1 MDKKNQKFNSKVIHS
16 GHGADKETGAVMPGI
31 QLSTTFKQ
39 SSPGNF
45 KYEYARTGNPT
56 RDILEKLLAEIENGS
71 YGFAFSSGMAAISTL
86 ADALGNNYSILSSDD
101 VYGGTRRIF
110 DKIKSVNQNV
120 EITYADLSKDNNWQG
135 HITENT
141 KMIWV
146 ETPSNP
152 LLKTI
157 DIEKIKQSTNNQD
170 LIIVCDNTFAS
181 PYNQQPINLGADAVI
196 HSSTKYLGGHS
207 DVIGGGLIINN
218 NPELAEKIKQST
230 SNQDLI
236 IVCDNTFA
244 SPYNQ
249 QPINLGADA
258 VIHSS
263 TKYLGGH
270 SDVIGGGLIINN
282 NPELAEKI
290 KYIQNAVGSVPSPF
304 DCYLLI
310 RSIKTLAVR
319 MERHN
324 SNALEL
330 AKYLSKHEKINKVF
344 YPGLETD
351 QNHETAKKQMN
362 GFGGIVS
369 IDLKGDLD
377 SAKKF
382 LENIEIFTLAESLG
396 GVESLIEHP
405 AIMTHASIDAN
416 IRNELG
422 ISDTLIRLSVGI
434 EDIDD
439 LKKALNDALALI

>member
-1 MDKKNQKFNSKVIHS
+1 MDKKKQKFNSKVIHS

-120 EITYADLSKDNNWQG
+120 EVTYVDLSKDNNWQG
-135 HITENT
+135 HIKENT
-141 KMIWV
+141 KMIWI

-157 DIEKIKQSTNNQD
+157 DIEKLKQNTNNQD

-218 NPELAEKIKQST
+218 NPK
-230 SNQDLI
+230 
-236 IVCDNTFA
+236 
-244 SPYNQ
+244 
-249 QPINLGADA
+249 
-258 VIHSS
+258 
-263 TKYLGGH
+263 
-270 SDVIGGGLIINN
+270 
-282 NPELAEKI
+282 LAEKI

-319 MERHN
+319 MDRHN

-330 AKYLSKHEKINKVF
+330 AKYLSKHKKINNVF

-351 QNHETAKKQMN
+351 QNHETAIKQMN

-369 IDLKGDLD
+369 IDLKGDLN

-416 IRNELG
+416 IRSKLG
-422 ISDTLIRLSVGI
+422 ITDTLIRLSVGI

-439 LKKALNDALALI
+439 LKKALDDALSLI

>member
-101 VYGGTRRIF
+101 IYGGTRRIF

-120 EITYADLSKDNNWQG
+120 EVTYVDLSKDNNWQG

-146 ETPSNP
+146 ETPTNP

-157 DIEKIKQSTNNQD
+157 DIEKIKQSTN
-170 LIIVCDNTFAS
+170 
-181 PYNQQPINLGADAVI
+181 
-196 HSSTKYLGGHS
+196 
-207 DVIGGGLIINN
+207 
-218 NPELAEKIKQST
+218 
-230 SNQDLI
+230 NQDLI

-330 AKYLSKHEKINKVF
+330 AKYLSKHGKINKVF

-362 GFGGIVS
+362 GFGGIVFK
-369 IDLKGDLD
+369 IT
-377 SAKKF
+377 F
-382 LENIEIFTLAESLG
+382 
-396 GVESLIEHP
+396 
-405 AIMTHASIDAN
+405 
-416 IRNELG
+416 
-422 ISDTLIRLSVGI
+422 
-434 EDIDD
+434 
-439 LKKALNDALALI
+439 